1 MKISESKLKDI
12 IIEEIRDYLYE
23 IATCHNPSTGFF
35 DDCEEGNVYSLSKKG
50 ARKNN
55 VDKKFVGRGTVTSR
69 KRKKDGT
76 VAIKSKFGMNTSKK
90 KAAGR
95 IDMPDGGKIPAKYSV
110 SKYPEKYNE
119 QKGQKYDPNW
129 ESARKRRR
137 DDSIQKP
144 NRKNWFHGHDEM
156 DKLVRGVGLGV
167 LEEDGFWL
175 DGPTIARIV
184 LETFPADHMG
194 ESRNTAAEKCRSLG
208 LITVG
213 EAQKRILQSLNA
225 FALAQDGKL
234 NAPRDKQ

>member
-12 IIEEIRDYLYE
+12 IIEEIREYLTE

-35 DDCEEGNVYSLSKKG
+35 DDCEEGNVYSLSTKG
-50 ARKNN
+50 ASKNK
-55 VDKKFVGRGTVTSR
+55 VDKKYVGRGTVSS
-69 KRKKDGT
+69 KQRKKDGT

-95 IDMPDGGKIPAKYSV
+95 IEMPDGSKIPAKYSV
-110 SKYPEKYNE
+110 SKYPEKYTE
-119 QKGQKYDPNW
+119 QKGQKFDPNW
-129 ESARKRRR
+129 ESAKKRKR

-144 NRKNWFHGHDEM
+144 NRKNWFHGYDEM

-167 LEEDGFWL
+167 LEEEDFWL

-184 LETFPADHMG
+184 METFPSDNIE
-194 ESRNTAAEKCRSLG
+194 ESRGTTAERCRSLG

-213 EAQKRILQSLNA
+213 EAQKRILGSLNA
-225 FALAQDGKL
+225 FSLAQDGKL
-234 NAPRDKQ
+234 NVPRDKQ

>member
-1 MKISESKLKDI
+1 MKISKDVLDKLI
-12 IIEEIRDYLYE
+12 MEEIRDYLE
-23 IATCHNPSTGFF
+23 EVATCHNPVTGHF
-35 DDCEEGNVYSLSKKG
+35 DDCEEGNVYSLSSKG
-50 ARKNN
+50 ASKNK
-55 VDKKFVGRGTVTSR
+55 VDKKYVGRGTVSSS

-76 VAIKSKFGMNTSKK
+76 VSMKSKFGMNTSKK

-95 IDMPDGGKIPAKYSV
+95 IEMPDGSKIPAKYSV

-129 ESARKRRR
+129 ESAKKRKR

-144 NRKNWFHGHDEM
+144 NRKNWFHGYDEM

-167 LEEDGFWL
+167 LEEEGFWM

-184 LETFPADHMG
+184 METFPSDSIE
-194 ESRNTAAEKCRSLG
+194 ESRGAMADKCRSLG

-213 EAQKRILQSLNA
+213 EAQKRILGSLNA

>member
-1 MKISESKLKDI
+1 MKIRESKLKDI
-12 IIEEIRDYLYE
+12 IIEEIREYLYE
-23 IATCHNPSTGFF
+23 VATCHNPSTGYF

-50 ARKNN
+50 ASKNK
-55 VDKKFVGRGTVTSR
+55 VDKK
-69 KRKKDGT
+69 
-76 VAIKSKFGMNTSKK
+76 NTSKK

-95 IDMPDGGKIPAKYSV
+95 IEMPDGSSIPAKYSV

-129 ESARKRRR
+129 ESAKKRKR

-144 NRKNWFHGHDEM
+144 NRKNWFHGYDEM

-167 LEEDGFWL
+167 LQEEGFWM
-175 DGPTIARIV
+175 DGATIARIV
-184 LETFPADHMG
+184 METFPSDSIE
-194 ESRNTAAEKCRSLG
+194 ESRGAIADKCRNLG

-213 EAQKRILQSLNA
+213 EAQKRILGSLNA